1 MEQKGLVWIRED
13 LRLESNTALINA
25 SINHE
30 KVSAIYL
37 YNKEYFDNKRE
48 AQKWWISK
56 SLESLGSELEKFN
69 INLEIIFSD
78 ELKFF
83 SDIKD
88 KNIFVY
94 WNKVYEP
101 LQLDLD
107 EKIIKVLN
115 NKNIGYKNFKGNI
128 LNEFQ
133 TITKKDGTPFK
144 VFSPFWRHASKFI
157 WIV

>member
-1 MEQKGLVWIRED
+1 M
-13 LRLESNTALINA
+13 
-25 SINHE
+25 
-30 KVSAIYL
+30 
-37 YNKEYFDNKRE
+37 
-48 AQKWWISK
+48 
-56 SLESLGSELEKFN
+56 EKFN

-115 NKNIGYKNFKGNI
+115 NKNIGEKCIDNSALFI
-128 LNEFQ
+128 LRSFSLS
-133 TITKKDGTPFK
+133 GFPF
-144 VFSPFWRHASKFI
+144 
-157 WIV
+157 